1 MALRSALSVDWAVSG
16 GKISNSFSPSPF
28 LCSPPFLVATTYT
41 TWGCGGGGVFAE
53 LLCYYWVCLIVCWLY
68 PVRVCY
74 FLYRSNEMLTSVFF
88 VLMLPF
94 MSRLSFESAGP
105 CFTLSC
111 LDDCCGFFGSSL
123 VLMCKIYPM
132 MWGFLPSQWQG
143 GDNHP
148 YPLRRVCCFQL
159 GAFFSFDGAS
169 SRLNWH
175 FSFHQV
181 SFNLHF
187 WESPVGGLW
196 LGTTFSSEPHFH
208 HRHRRLYHLGQRII
222 RRESY

>member
-16 GKISNSFSPSPF
+16 GKISNSFSPSPL
-28 LCSPPFLVATTYT
+28 LCSPPSLVATTYT
-41 TWGCGGGGVFAE
+41 TWGGGGGVCGIIM
-53 LLCYYWVCLIVCWLY
+53 LSLGLSYCMLTLS
-68 PVRVCY
+68 RTSSY

-143 GDNHP
+143 GDDHP

>member
-16 GKISNSFSPSPF
+16 GKISNSFSPSPL
-28 LCSPPFLVATTYT
+28 LCSPPSLVATTYT
-41 TWGCGGGGVFAE
+41 TGFGIIMLSLGLSYCM
-53 LLCYYWVCLIVCWLY
+53 LTLS
-68 PVRVCY
+68 RTSSY

-143 GDNHP
+143 GDDHP